1 MSFSVVST
9 YLSGR
14 IIIKKKN
21 SEIMLKVNQIPHPSL
36 LDPILFLQGA
46 VGLVFQGQSDPGGR
60 GMRGKNT
67 GKEKNQGHRGQKL
80 SLSFMG

>member
-1 MSFSVVST
+1 
-9 YLSGR
+9 
-14 IIIKKKN
+14 
-21 SEIMLKVNQIPHPSL
+21 MLKVNQIPHPSL